1 MTIHTEHRVTL
12 TEGQISVILY
22 TLEEKVSELDIFDT
36 DNKNE
41 ELRED
46 IDSIFEVLE
55 GTIDKYYAKVEKA
68 QSKQPTPQWD

>member
-1 MTIHTEHRVTL
+1 MSINTMHNVSL

-22 TLEEKVSELDIFDT
+22 TLEEKVAELNNFDT

-46 IDSIFEVLE
+46 IDSIFEILE
-55 GTIDKYYAKVEKA
+55 GVIDKYYAKIEKA
-68 QSKQPTPQWD
+68 KSKQPTPDW